1 VKPGPQTINAA
12 GQITEPNVGGF
23 IATEILPL
31 LGVFRKKLSTL
42 HANSM
47 HEILEA
53 RLRPQRAEKVEFK
66 LAKCLKEEAHPL
78 LQLFTIICD
87 GLTTCRKV
95 AL

>member
-1 VKPGPQTINAA
+1 
-12 GQITEPNVGGF
+12 
-23 IATEILPL
+23 
-31 LGVFRKKLSTL
+31 
-42 HANSM
+42 M

-53 RLRPQRAEKVEFK
+53 LLRPQRAEKLEFK